1 MADKGTDS
9 RLKLTITEVG
19 ARQSVGDKGAV
30 KLLFYAREK
39 EAEKALPYFTFSSR
53 LFETIEQ
60 GKGKEIDCE
69 VNVSTREWER
79 DGDIQ
84 HFTDRKVTQIYVDGL
99 PIGGQ
104 KRQWNQDSPETRAS
118 IEAQKRADITAQL
131 WMADKFNEKTPE
143 VIKMRKWLMG
153 GDIPTKT
160 PGPCLNQPPR
170 PKTEKKAEPAD
181 SPFPTETPPDAPTA
195 TETTPAKE
203 TATEEPGATE
213 TLLSQI
219 AEAKSFKSTKT
230 ARSYLVSSLKIE
242 DSRIDS
248 EPDKVWEEIKEYFA

>member
-153 GDIPTKT
+153 DATAKT
-160 PGPCLNQPPR
+160 PE
-170 PKTEKKAEPAD
+170 PKPAKKPEPAD
-181 SPFPTETPPDAPTA
+181 SPFPDETPPDAPTA
-195 TETTPAKE
+195 AETLEPKE
-203 TATEEPGATE
+203 TATGEHGATE
-213 TLLSQI
+213 KLLSQI
-219 AEAKSFKSTKT
+219 AEAKGWKSTKT
-230 ARSYLVSSLKIE
+230 ARNWLVNVVKIE
-242 DSRIDS
+242 NSRIDS
-248 EPDKVWEEIKEYFA
+248 EPAAVWEEVKSYFA

>member
-153 GDIPTKT
+153 DATPPAKVTPKQKTDSQTVTQAKVSTTPTEPEEDLIFAEEETEK
-160 PGPCLNQPPR
+160 PKEP
-170 PKTEKKAEPAD
+170 PKTIQALYNWISSHGRKYGRSWFLD
-181 SPFPTETPPDAPTA
+181 NFSYTEIELRD
-195 TETTPAKE
+195 PAKVE
-203 TATEEPGATE
+203 AAYYEV
-213 TLLSQI
+213 LQI
-219 AEAKSFKSTKT
+219 TGREK
-230 ARSYLVSSLKIE
+230 
-242 DSRIDS
+242 
-248 EPDKVWEEIKEYFA
+248 